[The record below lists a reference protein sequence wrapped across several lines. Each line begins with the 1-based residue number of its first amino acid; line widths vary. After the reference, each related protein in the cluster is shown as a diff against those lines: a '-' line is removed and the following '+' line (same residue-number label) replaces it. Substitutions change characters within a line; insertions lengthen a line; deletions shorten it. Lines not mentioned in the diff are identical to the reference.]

1 MSEPAEQLGKLLTA
15 VATMTDE
22 VAGMKR
28 EVAELKKEVAATKD
42 IVEAWQAVKVGGK
55 FLKWVGGL
63 ATSAAATWLIMKAL
77 GAQLLK

>member
-1 MSEPAEQLGKLLTA
+1 MSDPAHQMDKLLSA

-22 VAGMKR
+22 VSGMKR
-28 EVAELKKEVAATKD
+28 EVADLKKEVAATKD

-55 FLKWVGGL
+55 FLKWVGGI
-63 ATSAAATWLIMKAL
+63 ATSLAATWLIMKAL